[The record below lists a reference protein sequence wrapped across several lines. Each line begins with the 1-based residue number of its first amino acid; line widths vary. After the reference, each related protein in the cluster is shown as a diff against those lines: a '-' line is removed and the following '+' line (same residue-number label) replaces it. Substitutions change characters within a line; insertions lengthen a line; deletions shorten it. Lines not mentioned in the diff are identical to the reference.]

1 MTKKQIPERTVV
13 PGMLDG
19 INYAELIKRD
29 SNNVIGTVD
38 VPKKQKVKTY
48 YIKNKSRLNKI

>member
-29 SNNVIGTVD
+29 SNEISGAID
-38 VPKKQKVKTY
+38 VPKKQKIKTY
-48 YIKNKSRLNKI
+48 YVKNKTRIK